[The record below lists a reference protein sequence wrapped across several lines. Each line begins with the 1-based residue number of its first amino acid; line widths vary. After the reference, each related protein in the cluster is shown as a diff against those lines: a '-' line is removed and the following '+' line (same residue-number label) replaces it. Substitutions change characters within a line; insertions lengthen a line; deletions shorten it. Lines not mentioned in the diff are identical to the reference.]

1 MAFRA
6 FPTSSSGSPA
16 SLRFSL
22 VKLVIAALAPL
33 LIFAAGMIIVLA
45 RQEKATLVRGLV
57 EITRALSLAVD
68 REIDASIITL
78 RAVATSEHLD
88 SGNLR
93 DFYQVCTRILQRQDH
108 WKAIGLLDPAGH
120 QLFNIAKPGGAS
132 MPGVFDRE
140 TFEEVVRTRMPGV
153 GNLTEVIA
161 NQANINF
168 YLPVLRQGAVRYV
181 LTAVVGPEVFSAIL
195 SQQKIPSDWVGTVF
209 DRRKIIVASTRAA
222 DQFIGKSAGELM
234 SNAGFTAP
242 EGFLEGY
249 DLEERRAN
257 VAFTRSGS
265 SGWVVALT
273 LPALETS
280 AVVRRSLWTVSVG
293 AIAFLLTGIILAVK
307 SSKRISDPIQSL
319 SVSARA
325 LARGEEPPA
334 PGAGGSHIAELDSLE
349 RDMEYAGKLLRQR
362 GSERDRVEAALRERE
377 EFLQRQADLLDLAD
391 EAIFGWELGGGIVYW
406 NRGAEQLYR
415 YSRAEA
421 IGHVSYELLSTV
433 FPQGQQEFLSALA
446 ETSQWQGELRHS
458 TRYGYPLVVESR
470 IQLITDRAGRRL
482 VLECDRDITD
492 RKRVEQRRLIEHSV
506 TRILAESESLDEAS
520 KSILRAIG
528 TGLGW
533 QVGALWSL
541 DEHHELLHC
550 VAFWRDDN
558 EDFAAFETA
567 SRRTAFALGQGLPGR
582 IWQNLAPAWIA
593 DVAEDSECPRA
604 ADAVQENLHGAFGFP
619 IRTGSRIL
627 GVMEFF
633 FRETL
638 QHDGDLIAMA
648 EGIGSEIGQYGERKR
663 AEAELSQ
670 SQERLRR
677 QAQELEQQLIASGR
691 LVSVGE
697 LAASMAHEFN
707 NPLGI
712 VLGFTQDLLGKTE
725 PTHPSYRALQIIKEE
740 AERCEMLVRDLLEF
754 ARPRGEEF
762 IPTDIKQLIAKTM
775 EKISKRLE
783 QQKVLLLE
791 NAAEDLPRLYA
802 DSRQLQQVLVNLCL
816 NALDAMPEGG
826 NLTVG
831 AQRSGSEIVV
841 TVADTGFGI
850 EPANLGKIFQPFFT
864 AKKRRGLGLGLPIC
878 VRIVKAHGGRI
889 DVESE
894 VGKGTIFKV
903 ILPINEVSS
912 QAQIAG

>member
-1 MAFRA
+1 MAFLP
-6 FPTSSSGSPA
+6 FPTFSSSSPV

-22 VKLVIAALAPL
+22 VKLVLAALTPL
-33 LIFAAGMIIVLA
+33 LIFAVGMIIVLA
-45 RQEKATLVRGLV
+45 RQEKTTLVRGLV

-78 RAVATSEHLD
+78 KAVATSDHLD

-108 WKAIGLLDPAGH
+108 WKAIVLLDPAAH

-132 MPGVFDRE
+132 MPGMFDRE
-140 TFEEVVRTRMPGV
+140 TFEEVVRTRTAGV

-168 YLPVLRQGAVRYV
+168 YLPVLRQGVVRYV
-181 LTAVVGPEVFSAIL
+181 LTAVVGPEAFSAIL

-209 DRRKIIVASTRAA
+209 DRKKIIVARTQAA
-222 DQFIGKSAGELM
+222 DQFVGKPAGDLM
-234 SNAGFTAP
+234 AKAGFTEP

-249 DLEERRAN
+249 DLGEARAN
-257 VAFTRSGS
+257 VAFTRSVS

-273 LPALETS
+273 LPATEAS

-293 AIAFLLTGIILAVK
+293 AVAFLLTGIILALK
-307 SSKRISDPIQSL
+307 SSKRISDPIGSL

-325 LARGEEPPA
+325 LARGEEPPPA
-334 PGAGGSHIAELDSLE
+334 GAGSRIAELDLLE

-362 GSERDRVEAALRERE
+362 ATERDRVEAALRERE

-391 EAIFGWELGGGIVYW
+391 DAIFAWELGGGIVYW

-415 YSRAEA
+415 YSRVEA
-421 IGHVSYELLSTV
+421 GGRVSYELLSTV
-433 FPQGQQEFLSALA
+433 FPQGRQAFLTALSG
-446 ETSQWQGELRHS
+446 TSQWQGELRHS
-458 TRYGYPLVVESR
+458 TRYGQQLVVESR
-470 IQLITDRAGRRL
+470 IQLITDRGGRQL

-492 RKRVEQRRLIEHSV
+492 RKRAEQRRFIEHSV

-520 KSILRAIG
+520 KNILRAIG

-550 VAFWRDDN
+550 VAFWHSDE
-558 EDFAAFETA
+558 EDFAAFEA
-567 SRRTAFALGQGLPGR
+567 SCRQAAFPLGRGLPGR

-593 DVAEDSECPRA
+593 DIAEDDDCPRA
-604 ADAVQENLHGAFGFP
+604 ADDVREDLHGGFGFP
-619 IRTGSRIL
+619 MRMSNRVL

-633 FRETL
+633 CRETL
-638 QHDGDLIAMA
+638 QYDGDLMAMA

-663 AEAELSQ
+663 AEEELSQ

-725 PTHPSYRALQIIKEE
+725 PSHPSYRALQIIKEE

-754 ARPRGEEF
+754 ARPRGDEF
-762 IPTDIKQLIAKTM
+762 IPTDMKQLVAKTM
-775 EKISKRLE
+775 DKISNRLE
-783 QQKVLLLE
+783 QQNVLLAE
-791 NAAEDLPRLYA
+791 NTADDLPRLYA
-802 DSRQLQQVLVNLCL
+802 DPRQLQQVLVNLCL

-826 NLTVG
+826 KLTVG
-831 AQRSGSEIVV
+831 AHRSGAEMVL

-850 EPANLGKIFQPFFT
+850 DAANLAKIFQPFFT

-894 VGKGTIFKV
+894 IGNGTTFNV
-903 ILPINEVSS
+903 ILPINEASS
-912 QAQIAG
+912 DAQITD